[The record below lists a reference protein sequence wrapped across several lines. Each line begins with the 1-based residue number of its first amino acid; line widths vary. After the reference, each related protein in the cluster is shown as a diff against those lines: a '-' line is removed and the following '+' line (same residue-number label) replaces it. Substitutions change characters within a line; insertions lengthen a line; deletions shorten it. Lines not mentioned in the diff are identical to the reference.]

1 MSNVSIVTAFF
12 PIGRGDWT
20 AAKGF
25 PHYLERSDD
34 VYLERFGHLAKL
46 ENEII
51 VYTSA
56 EMVDKVVEKLVGR
69 PDGATKV
76 IVVNPFEVFSDV
88 RERIIQIQN
97 LDSFKTL
104 INPAQAKNPEYWNP
118 DYVLVT
124 NLKAHFTNHACKE
137 HLVQNDMVAWI
148 DFGYCRSEKN
158 IPPSKKWTI
167 NMNPK
172 KIHMFNYKDYP
183 AGKNFKEVIANNDVF
198 ILGAKVIAHQD
209 KWPLMEKL
217 MWAAYHKLDEENLV
231 DDDQGLWLL
240 ASLMEPDAF
249 EMHRIPDHQLGHDPF
264 VLFNQFNDTV
274 N

>member
-1 MSNVSIVTAFF
+1 MSEISIVTAFF

-20 AAKGF
+20 PDKGF

-56 EMVDKVVEKLVGR
+56 EMVDKVVERLVGR
-69 PDGATKV
+69 QDGKTKV
-76 IVVNPFEVFSDV
+76 IVVNPFEIFADMRDDIIKIQQSD
-88 RERIIQIQN
+88 
-97 LDSFKTL
+97 SYKTL
-104 INPAQAKNPEYWNP
+104 ISPAQAKNPEYWNAN
-118 DYVLVT
+118 YVLVT
-124 NLKAHFTNHACKE
+124 NLKAHFTNHAVRE

-148 DFGYCRSEKN
+148 DFGYCRSPLEC
-158 IPPSKKWTI
+158 KKWTY
-167 NMNPK
+167 NFDPK

-183 AGKNFKEVIANNDVF
+183 AGKPFKEVIANNDVF
-198 ILGAKVIAHQD
+198 VLGAQVVAHQD
-209 KWPLMEKL
+209 NWQLMEKL
-217 MWAAYHKLDEENLV
+217 MWAAYHKLNEEGLV

-240 ASLMEPDAF
+240 ASLMEPDAI

-264 VLFNQFNDTV
+264 VLFKQFNDDK
-274 N
+274 